1 MYTHIDV
8 YIYIHV
14 YIYIYIK
21 YMHMHRLYID
31 IYILGN
37 IHWHACVRTY
47 VHAYLHTQT
56 YRHPKIYACVH
67 PYAHMPN
74 TYTHACI
81 VCTGRCSL
89 PRHIA
94 TMHCLQDLQCMQELV
109 VCGWVLAAFK
119 VCWTGSFSRFL
130 VTLVLQKSE

>member
-1 MYTHIDV
+1 
-8 YIYIHV
+8 
-14 YIYIYIK
+14 
-21 YMHMHRLYID
+21 MHRLYID

-94 TMHCLQDLQCMQELV
+94 TMHCLQDFAVHAGASCVRLGPRSIQGLLDR
-109 VCGWVLAAFK
+109 VLF
-119 VCWTGSFSRFL
+119 
-130 VTLVLQKSE
+130 